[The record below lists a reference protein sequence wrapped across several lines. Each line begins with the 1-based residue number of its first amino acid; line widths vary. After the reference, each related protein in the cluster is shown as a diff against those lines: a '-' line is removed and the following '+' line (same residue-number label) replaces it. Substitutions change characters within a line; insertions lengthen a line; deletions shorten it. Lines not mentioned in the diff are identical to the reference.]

1 MKIRVHP
8 ILQMAWFIIALCGIV
23 GKYTSD
29 PFDHWPGSWIVEI
42 SGDIG
47 SYLFYALGIAW
58 CCGKIR
64 MLNAGIYTAIIAGA
78 AMATRLIMI
87 VVVYKPF

>member
-1 MKIRVHP
+1 
-8 ILQMAWFIIALCGIV
+8 
-23 GKYTSD
+23 
-29 PFDHWPGSWIVEI
+29 
-42 SGDIG
+42 
-47 SYLFYALGIAW
+47 
-58 CCGKIR
+58 